1 LAEGKK
7 EKEEMAVWDKILYEL
22 KNRGRIDKPRFEALS
37 AKGASEG
44 IKELVA
50 DKTIEDEAAA
60 CKFYFSSLK
69 ARSLEDVLIADGLLS
84 AAGLEK
90 LIDEFGGV
98 PGNLKDILIERNII
112 YPAAVYKAIAVQ
124 HQADYIDLNAEK
136 IDDALFSKFDINIIR
151 RYQFIPHK
159 MEGDKLVI
167 IIDDPS
173 DVERIEE
180 IESVIG
186 IPTRADVAVK
196 SDISR
201 VINLM
206 IETSLSETTLFSD
219 SDDTPLLKTVNEEAD
234 DAAADAEFLK
244 TLSDVSIVKTVDS
257 IILKA
262 IRKKA
267 SDIHFEVYPEGLKVK
282 YRIDGALYVVKTID
296 VKSKNFI
303 ISRLKN
309 MANLDISEKR
319 IPQDGR
325 FKRYIDERAIDFR
338 MSVLPSVFGETVVIR
353 VLDQNALGLDINRL
367 GFPETD
373 LVRFKKN
380 IFKPY
385 GMILVAGPTGSGKT
399 TTLYSAIRA
408 IKTPEDKFIT
418 IEDPV
423 EYQIPDIVQ
432 INVNEKKGLTF
443 ASGLRSI
450 VRQDPDEIMVGEIR
464 DFETANIAIN
474 AALTGHLVLST
485 IHANNV
491 IDAIGRLVN
500 MGVDPYQFAASFNII
515 MSQRLIR
522 KICSNCRQECAPD
535 GELVKLMGDFEIYKD
550 NKFYKGA
557 GCRFC
562 HNTGYSGRTGIYETM
577 PLSDMLKSMVIGRI
591 SPLEI
596 KKQAV
601 AEGMTTLRQSAWRLV
616 VEGVSTI
623 EEINRMTF
631 ED

>member
-1 LAEGKK
+1 
-7 EKEEMAVWDKILYEL
+7 MAVWEKILYEL
-22 KNRGRIDKPRFEALS
+22 KNRNKIDKARFDALVS
-37 AKGASEG
+37 KTPADG
-44 IKELVA
+44 IKELIALGAV
-50 DKTIEDEAAA
+50 ESEQAAY
-60 CKFYFSSLK
+60 KFYFSSLR
-69 ARSLEDVLIADGLLS
+69 ARTLEDVLISEGTLS
-84 AAGLEK
+84 AADLERI
-90 LIDEFGGV
+90 IDEFKGV
-98 PGNLKDILIERNII
+98 PGNLKDILIERKIV
-112 YPAAVYKAIAVQ
+112 YPLAVYKAIAVQ
-124 HQADYIDLNAEK
+124 HHADFVDLNTEK
-136 IDDALFSKFDINIIR
+136 IDDALFSKFDINIVR

-186 IPTRADVAVK
+186 FPTAACVAVK

-201 VINLM
+201 IINLM
-206 IETSLSETTLFSD
+206 IETSLSETALFSD
-219 SDDTPLLKTVNEEAD
+219 TDDTPLLKVVNEDAD
-234 DAAADAEFLK
+234 DTAADAEFLK
-244 TLSDVSIVKTVDS
+244 TMSDSSIVKTVDS
-257 IILKA
+257 VILKA

-296 VKSKNFI
+296 VKSKNFV

-309 MANLDISEKR
+309 MASLDISEKR

-325 FKRYIDERAIDFR
+325 FKRFIDDRAIDFR
-338 MSVLPSVFGETVVIR
+338 VSVLPSVFGETVVIR
-353 VLDQNALGLDINRL
+353 VLDQNALGLDLNRL
-367 GFPETD
+367 GFPDHD

-500 MGVDPYQFAASFNII
+500 MGVDPYQFAASFNLI

-522 KICSNCRQECAPD
+522 KICASCRKEHTPD
-535 GELVKLMGDFEIYKD
+535 GEMIKLMGDFEAYKD
-550 NKFYKGA
+550 NKFFRGE

-577 PLSDMLKSMVIGRI
+577 PLSDTIKAMVIGRT

-601 AEGMTTLRQSAWRLV
+601 SEGMTTLRQSAWKRV
-616 VEGVSTI
+616 VDGVSTI

>member
-1 LAEGKK
+1 
-7 EKEEMAVWDKILYEL
+7 MAVWEKILYEL
-22 KNRGRIDKPRFEALS
+22 KNRNRIDKAALETLAS
-37 AKGASEG
+37 KNFSEG
-44 IKELVA
+44 VKELIKLKV
-50 DKTIEDEAAA
+50 IENEQAAY
-60 CKFYFSSLK
+60 KFYFSSLK
-69 ARSLEDVLIADGLLS
+69 ARSLEDVLISEGRL
-84 AAGLEK
+84 AASELER
-90 LIDEFGGV
+90 IISEFGAV
-98 PGNLKDILIERNII
+98 PGNLKDLLIERGIV
-112 YPAAVYKAIAVQ
+112 YPAAVYRAIAVQ
-124 HQADYIDLNAEK
+124 HNSEFVDLNETK
-136 IDDALFSKFDINIIR
+136 IDDALFSKFDVNIIR
-151 RYQFIPHK
+151 RYQFIPYAMK
-159 MEGDKLVI
+159 GEKLVI
-167 IIDDPS
+167 VIDDPS

-186 IPTRADVAVK
+186 IPTLAYVSVK
-196 SDISR
+196 SDIAR
-201 VINLM
+201 IINLM
-206 IETSLSETTLFSD
+206 IETSLSENTLFAD
-219 SDDTPLLKTVNEEAD
+219 TDDTPALRAVSEEAD

-244 TLSDVSIVKTVDS
+244 TMSDSSIVKTVDS

-309 MANLDISEKR
+309 MASLDISEKR

-325 FKRYIDERAIDFR
+325 FKRYIDDRAIDFR
-338 MSVLPSVFGETVVIR
+338 VSVLPSVFGETVVIR
-353 VLDQNALGLDINRL
+353 VLDQNALGLDLARL
-367 GFPETD
+367 GFPEHD
-373 LVRFKKN
+373 LIRFKKN

-399 TTLYSAIRA
+399 TTLYSAIKA

-500 MGVDPYQFAASFNII
+500 MGVDPYQFAASFNLI

-522 KICSNCRQECAPD
+522 KICSSCRREYIPD
-535 GELVKLMGDFEIYKD
+535 EETVKLMGDFERYKD
-550 NKFYKGA
+550 HKFYKGE

-577 PLSDMLKSMVIGRI
+577 PLSDCIKNMIILKA
-591 SPLEI
+591 SPLDI
-596 KKQAV
+596 RKQAV
-601 AEGMTTLRQSAWRLV
+601 AEGMTTLRQSAWQRV
-616 VEGVSTI
+616 IEGISTI
-623 EEINRMTF
+623 DEINRMTF

>member
-1 LAEGKK
+1 
-7 EKEEMAVWDKILYEL
+7 MAVWEKILYEL
-22 KNRGRIDKPRFEALS
+22 KNRGKIEKQLYDSLLS
-37 AKGASEG
+37 RSSDEG
-44 IKELVA
+44 MKKLISLGV
-50 DKTIEDEAAA
+50 IENAEAA
-60 CKFYFSSLK
+60 CKYYFSSLK
-69 ARSLEDVLIADGLLS
+69 ARSLEDVLIAEGLLS
-84 AAGLEK
+84 ASALER
-90 LIDEFGGV
+90 IIAESGNV
-98 PGNLKDILIERNII
+98 PGNLKDILIERKIV
-112 YPAAVYKAIAVQ
+112 YPAAVYRAIAMQ
-124 HQADYIDLNAEK
+124 HQADFIDLSTEK
-136 IDDALFSKFDINIIR
+136 IDEELFVKFDINVIR

-159 MEGDKLVI
+159 MDGEKLVI

-180 IESVIG
+180 IESIIG
-186 IPTRADVAVK
+186 FPTRPEVAVK
-196 SDISR
+196 SDIAR

-206 IETSLSETTLFSD
+206 IETSLNESALFSD
-219 SDDTPLLKTVNEEAD
+219 VDDTPALKAVDEESDESAS
-234 DAAADAEFLK
+234 DAEFLK
-244 TLSDVSIVKTVDS
+244 TLSDSSIVKMVDS
-257 IILKA
+257 IIIKA

-338 MSVLPSVFGETVVIR
+338 VSVLPSVFGETIVIR
-353 VLDQNALGLDINRL
+353 VLDQNALGLDIERL
-367 GFPETD
+367 GFPDND
-373 LVRFKKN
+373 LIRFKKN

-385 GMILVAGPTGSGKT
+385 GMVLVAGPTGSGKT

-464 DFETANIAIN
+464 DFETAGIAIN

-500 MGVDPYQFAASFNII
+500 MGVDPYQFAASFNLI

-522 KICSNCRQECAPD
+522 KICTNCRRECTPD
-535 GELVKLMGDFEIYKD
+535 PAITKLMGDFEAYHD
-550 NKFYKGA
+550 NKFYSGA

-577 PLSDMLKSMVIGRI
+577 PLSDTIKSMVIQRV

-601 AEGMTTLRQSAWRLV
+601 KEGMSTLRQSAWRLV
-616 VEGVSTI
+616 LEGISTI

>member
-1 LAEGKK
+1 
-7 EKEEMAVWDKILYEL
+7 MAVWEKILYEL
-22 KNRGRIDKPRFEALS
+22 KNRGKIDKPLCDALA
-37 AKGASEG
+37 AKKPAEG
-44 IKELVA
+44 IKELLA
-50 DKTIEDEAAA
+50 SKILESEAAA
-60 CKFYFSSLK
+60 YKFYFSSLK

-84 AAGLEK
+84 ADGLEK
-90 LIDEFGGV
+90 IIDEFGGV

-112 YPAAVYKAIAVQ
+112 YPAAVYKAIAAQ
-124 HQADYIDLNAEK
+124 HQADFIDLNAEK
-136 IDDALFSKFDINIIR
+136 IDDALFAKFDINIIR

-159 MEGDKLVI
+159 MDGEKLVI

-186 IPTRADVAVK
+186 IPTRAQVAIK

-206 IETSLSETTLFSD
+206 IETSLSESTLFSD
-219 SDDTPLLKTVNEEAD
+219 TDDTPLLKAVNEEAD

-244 TLSDVSIVKTVDS
+244 TLSDISIVKTVDS

-296 VKSKNFI
+296 AKSKNFI

-325 FKRYIDERAIDFR
+325 FKRYVDERAIDFR
-338 MSVLPSVFGETVVIR
+338 VSVLPSVFGETVVIR

-367 GFPETD
+367 GFPEND

-500 MGVDPYQFAASFNII
+500 MGVDPYQFAASFNLI

-522 KICSNCRQECAPD
+522 KICSSCRQECEAD
-535 GELVKLMGDFEIYKD
+535 GEIVKLMGDFEKYKD
-550 NKFYKGA
+550 NKFYRGA

-577 PLSDMLKSMVIGRI
+577 PLSDTIKSMVIGRQ
-591 SPLEI
+591 SPLEV

-616 VEGVSTI
+616 AEGVTTI